1 MRLHYN
7 LNQESSRLPV
17 QLLDEGFIR
26 SVEPGKATIVVEGKS
41 FEHQEVFINVIVV
54 PVYSLA
60 LEKPYVPL
68 SIPLGSETKINIILQ
83 ENNGR
88 SFMQDIEGISLTLE
102 NSHPQYV
109 RASFDVFNQSL
120 SLFGQNI
127 GEANI
132 KVIYSNETFDV
143 IRARVVSSIRPV
155 SPVHVHQGAK
165 IQFVYDE
172 MSSNAYWESQDP

>member
-1 MRLHYN
+1 MIVSEEIAAPINKYIDQDVIKQSIIHFIPPHCKHHLVTNKDSKMRLHYN

-88 SFMQDIEGISLTLE
+88 SFM
-102 NSHPQYV
+102 
-109 RASFDVFNQSL
+109 
-120 SLFGQNI
+120 
-127 GEANI
+127 
-132 KVIYSNETFDV
+132 
-143 IRARVVSSIRPV
+143 
-155 SPVHVHQGAK
+155 
-165 IQFVYDE
+165 
-172 MSSNAYWESQDP
+172 